1 MTQIKSFLSEKF
13 AKAVFAKAVAHM
25 KEEEVKV
32 VEKPV
37 KAKTKAKK

>member
-1 MTQIKSFLSEKF
+1 MTNIKSFLSEKF
-13 AKAVFAKAVAHM
+13 AKAVAHI

-37 KAKTKAKK
+37 KAKTKDKK

>member
-1 MTQIKSFLSEKF
+1 MTHIKSFLSK
-13 AKAVFAKAVAHM
+13 KFAKAVAHI

-37 KAKTKAKK
+37 KAKTKDKK

>member
-1 MTQIKSFLSEKF
+1 MTHIKSFLSEKF
-13 AKAVFAKAVAHM
+13 AKAVAHI

-37 KAKTKAKK
+37 KAKTKDKK

>member
-1 MTQIKSFLSEKF
+1 MTQIKSFLSEK
-13 AKAVFAKAVAHM
+13 FAKAVAHM

>member
-1 MTQIKSFLSEKF
+1 MTHIKSFLSEKF
-13 AKAVFAKAVAHM
+13 AKSVAHI
-25 KEEEVKV
+25 KEEKEVKV